1 MARITPITAKKE
13 LYSDFHRD
21 FTENPI
27 TFDLARKTNEEAVKE
42 SLANLLLTD
51 RGERPFQPNL
61 GCDIRKML
69 FENITPSTVELMK
82 EAIQN
87 TINAYEPRVNL
98 VGVDVKAN
106 TDSNEVTI
114 SIVFH
119 LINSEDDI
127 VFTRTLSRV
136 R

>member
-1 MARITPITAKKE
+1 MARITPITAKRQ
-13 LYSDFHRD
+13 LYSDLHRD
-21 FTENPI
+21 FTINPI
-27 TFDLARKTNEEAVKE
+27 TFDLARKTDEEAVKE
-42 SLANLLLTD
+42 AIGNLIFTD
-51 RGERPFQPNL
+51 KGERPFQPSL

-82 EAIQN
+82 SAIGTTLRN
-87 TINAYEPRVNL
+87 YEPRANVL
-98 VGVDVKAN
+98 DVDVKAN
-106 TDSNEVTI
+106 PDSNSVTVV
-114 SIVFH
+114 IVFN